1 MGRLRRSAFALISV
15 VVLVL
20 ALAAW
25 AVTPGVQVGAPL
37 VALPWLVATGIV
49 LLAMLA
55 LGRWVHRRRFYRV
68 AGAILFA
75 LALAGAGAIVLGS
88 VMTSSPSPLVALWT
102 ASVVMAGTVASTMR
116 QQVWPWLIAG
126 GFTLALFT
134 ATYIWLGHESWY
146 DVLGG
151 LIVGGLGASL
161 ANLIAD
167 VHVWRGRGRTDSTYA
182 AAVIYNPVK
191 VVGVPQFKQL
201 VTQVLQEH
209 GYGEPLWLETLKD
222 DPGVAMA
229 QEAINA
235 DVDRILIAGGDGT
248 VRVVLGELTH
258 TGMAAA
264 ILPSGTGNLL
274 ARNLSIPLDLEAA
287 ARLAVKEE
295 PSPIDLIRVTM
306 PDKVEHAAVLAGVG
320 LDANIMEDTD
330 EDLKRTLGV
339 GAYIIA
345 GARHIGAK
353 PMDVMFKLDDGEW
366 IDSDASLVS
375 IGNVGELQKGVA
387 LMPEATASDG
397 KLDVLVAT
405 PSSTLDVAQMIS
417 DVLTEVQDSPNITR
431 YTGSKLIVRVR
442 GGAAWQIDGDIV
454 GRADEVTF
462 ETISDAV
469 DLVIP

>member
-201 VTQVLQEH
+201 V
-209 GYGEPLWLETLKD
+209 
-222 DPGVAMA
+222 VA
-229 QEAINA
+229 
-235 DVDRILIAGGDGT
+235 G
-248 VRVVLGELTH
+248 
-258 TGMAAA
+258 
-264 ILPSGTGNLL
+264 
-274 ARNLSIPLDLEAA
+274 
-287 ARLAVKEE
+287 
-295 PSPIDLIRVTM
+295 
-306 PDKVEHAAVLAGVG
+306 
-320 LDANIMEDTD
+320 
-330 EDLKRTLGV
+330 
-339 GAYIIA
+339 
-345 GARHIGAK
+345 
-353 PMDVMFKLDDGEW
+353 
-366 IDSDASLVS
+366 
-375 IGNVGELQKGVA
+375 
-387 LMPEATASDG
+387 
-397 KLDVLVAT
+397 
-405 PSSTLDVAQMIS
+405 
-417 DVLTEVQDSPNITR
+417 
-431 YTGSKLIVRVR
+431 
-442 GGAAWQIDGDIV
+442 
-454 GRADEVTF
+454 
-462 ETISDAV
+462 
-469 DLVIP
+469 